1 MGISTIEHSVVG
13 VGESGTGML
22 IAAIGDSENRP
33 VPVETTMS
41 TPSLPPEILDL
52 IVGHLCDKTA
62 LKTCC
67 IVSKSWVNLTV
78 YRTYACVPLYALTN
92 NQNRRASHPLTLAL
106 PRVQSKLADYSGCD
120 TIKSRAFVFSHSESH
135 QPRADNPVQRMW
147 RFSP

>member
-13 VGESGTGML
+13 VGKSGTGML

-67 IVSKSWVNLTV
+67 IVSKSWVPRNRAYLF
-78 YRTYACVPLYALTN
+78 ALDEGISRPF
-92 NQNRRASHPLTLAL
+92 QL
-106 PRVQSKLADYSGCD
+106 PRSPHAQSPDWCSLHCHLHKCGCARHVD
-120 TIKSRAFVFSHSESH
+120 SLLLPRCKIDGVHHRRCHS
-135 QPRADNPVQRMW
+135 
-147 RFSP
+147 